1 MNTSRE
7 TLLTQWQTMGA
18 LGKAVIPPLTLLA
31 SGANFANAYMSPLHS
46 QRYRFVVAG
55 VLSLSILPYTAVAL
69 ASTNAELGAREATN
83 GKSSN
88 IWLNNLS
95 LKELIQR
102 WSSRSAVRGY
112 LLLASAIV
120 SYDAGLGL
128 TF

>member
-1 MNTSRE
+1 
-7 TLLTQWQTMGA
+7 MGA

-31 SGANFANAYMSPLHS
+31 SGANFANAYMSPLQS

-55 VLSLSILPYTAVAL
+55 ALSLSILPYTAVAL

-88 IWLNNLS
+88 IWLSNLS